1 MQFFLRSTLGSIN
14 LFEKVDPDLCVIMQM
29 MRCYVSVTFVNS
41 EYSCLISCL
50 VTSLLPNRCSF
61 HLPLPFLTAHLLNVG
76 VQASPCLMARYG
88 QRARVRAVNRPK
100 SEDFRENPPLIRRRW
115 AFFSYGRRTQQTTL
129 RVEIMTILEALN
141 REEKFVALTHLYL
154 EFPLSLEAAMDAAA
168 ADLLHLE
175 NTKPVAEAA

>member
-115 AFFSYGRRTQQTTL
+115 AFFFPRSTHS
-129 RVEIMTILEALN
+129 AN
-141 REEKFVALTHLYL
+141 NVA
-154 EFPLSLEAAMDAAA
+154 S
-168 ADLLHLE
+168 
-175 NTKPVAEAA
+175 

>member
-14 LFEKVDPDLCVIMQM
+14 LFEKVDPDLYVIMQM
-29 MRCYVSVTFVNS
+29 MRGYVSVTFVNS

-100 SEDFRENPPLIRRRW
+100 SEDFRENPPLIRS
-115 AFFSYGRRTQQTTL
+115 AVGFFFHGRHAQQKAL

-141 REEKFVALTHLYL
+141 R
-154 EFPLSLEAAMDAAA
+154 
-168 ADLLHLE
+168 
-175 NTKPVAEAA
+175 